1 MKFLQTLCALLV
13 LLALAGCDDKA
24 QEVYVDGPRDQ
35 AFQSFNMPSAID
47 ELKTQLLSNP
57 NDFNT
62 LSRLGDMYFES
73 SQYFEAIQVYDR
85 AIEVNPACA
94 DCYNDKGLALFYLG
108 DAEGSLAALNMATT
122 TDPNYVHAWLSTGYV
137 MVSTGRYQEAVAPLN
152 KVKELDSTGT
162 LALEADKF
170 LAMANRAARQ

>member
-1 MKFLQTLCALLV
+1 
-13 LLALAGCDDKA
+13 
-24 QEVYVDGPRDQ
+24 
-35 AFQSFNMPSAID
+35 
-47 ELKTQLLSNP
+47 
-57 NDFNT
+57 
-62 LSRLGDMYFES
+62 
-73 SQYFEAIQVYDR
+73 
-85 AIEVNPACA
+85 
-94 DCYNDKGLALFYLG
+94 
-108 DAEGSLAALNMATT
+108 MATT